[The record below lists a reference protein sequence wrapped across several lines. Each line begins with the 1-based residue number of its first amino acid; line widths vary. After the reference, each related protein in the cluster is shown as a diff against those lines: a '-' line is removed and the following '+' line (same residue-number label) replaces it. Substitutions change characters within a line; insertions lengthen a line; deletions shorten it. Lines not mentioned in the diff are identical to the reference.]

1 MSIQGRAE
9 GGGCRC
15 QHSSNVKNGNRNY
28 HFITSSKITPPRQ
41 IIVHEPGSFP
51 GILW

>member
-1 MSIQGRAE
+1 MSIQGRSE
-9 GGGCRC
+9 EGGCRC
-15 QHSSNVKNGNRNY
+15 QHSSNVKNKNF

-41 IIVHEPGSFP
+41 IIVHEPGSLP